1 MPALG
6 LLTDL
11 PRPPV
16 VAPEGETLVRAL
28 SASTVRGLREL
39 AQRFELSLH
48 ALLLAAF
55 DVFLSRL
62 ARQDEI
68 AVGTPVSG
76 RWHPDMQHV
85 FGMFVNTIVLGNR
98 VDPKQP
104 FIELAG
110 EVAQRS
116 LEALDNQA
124 FSFSELVELVGD
136 GRHAGHTP
144 LVDVMFAM
152 QNAEETAPGG
162 RFTPVAVE
170 NRTSKFDLSLIVDE
184 SPDGIQLA
192 IEYRTSLFFRA
203 TIERYLRCLD
213 TLLADVAARPESPVE
228 TLSMLSDD
236 DRQLVHVEFNRTDVA
251 YPDEVAAHRMFERI
265 AARQPTR
272 RALVHGELAYSY
284 GEVDACANRL
294 AHRLIELG
302 VLRESIVA
310 ILTPPSCELI
320 VAELAALKAGGA
332 FLPLDHR
339 YPRERLEY
347 MLRDSGARVLIA
359 AAGLADD
366 LDWAGPRLVLDRSL
380 FGDGPT
386 DAPILDARASDLA
399 YVIYTSGSTGRPKGV
414 AIEHASLVPFI
425 QRTIDCYGLTAADR
439 HSKYAGIGF
448 DVSIIETFPPL
459 CCGGE
464 LHIVPDEIRLS
475 PPEIAAWLDRSGV
488 TVMDLPTQLAEEFMK
503 QPWRTK
509 LRWMTVGGD
518 RLRRFS
524 PASFKLA
531 NEYGPT
537 EFTVSA
543 TTFVVDRRY
552 DNIPIGKPNA
562 NTKVLILDASGQLCP
577 PGVPGEICLA
587 GKGIARGYLG
597 SPELTAKRFV
607 DNKLAGGRVYHTGD
621 LGRWLDDGNI
631 EFLGRID
638 SQVKVRGFR
647 IELGEI
653 EQAILEVAGVTA
665 CVVIDRDDAAG
676 DKFLAAYY
684 VEATDGAVA
693 AIRAHLASRLPDYMV
708 PATFTKLLEI
718 PLTTSGK
725 VDRRRLPEPE
735 LEQRARV
742 AVPPANVAEALV
754 LEAFARALGRTDLG
768 TDDDFFDIGGNSIKA
783 IAVVAALAADFQITA
798 NDLFR
803 LRPARA
809 VAAEIPMRR
818 GDLRGRLTSLVTEL
832 REESDDPLTE
842 LAPDLDRYRESYKP
856 YARLSVHQH
865 MAYRD
870 VLLTGATGFLGCY
883 LLRDLLL
890 RTDARIHVTI
900 RAKKRQ
906 DAWDRLAAKTAH
918 YFGPEL
924 LETHARRVNL
934 VLGDLA
940 EPQLGLDRGTFDAI
954 GRTIDCVIHAAA
966 LTKHYGDYSTFV
978 KANVDATNHVIELA
992 RRAGCDL
999 SMISTISVG
1008 AGDIPGKKR
1017 ALFTEFDC
1025 DIGQV
1030 AGNHYVRTKL
1040 EAEKAVLALRD
1051 EGLACNIF
1059 RVGFLT
1065 GDSSTLR
1072 FQDNASDSGFV
1083 QTLRS
1088 YVALGKIPRSALNQS
1103 FCPVNEVSDAI
1114 LRLLGASSLLNQT
1127 HHIDRVLDPID
1138 AERILDA
1145 GDRCEPLDDASFF
1158 EWLAAHLDD
1167 AVIGQAASAML
1178 LHEGLFDAQA
1188 TTETVTLRE
1197 KTDRLLARAG
1207 FTWRAVRPEQVWSLV
1222 QA

>member
-1 MPALG
+1 
-6 LLTDL
+6 
-11 PRPPV
+11 
-16 VAPEGETLVRAL
+16 
-28 SASTVRGLREL
+28 
-39 AQRFELSLH
+39 
-48 ALLLAAF
+48 
-55 DVFLSRL
+55 
-62 ARQDEI
+62 
-68 AVGTPVSG
+68 
-76 RWHPDMQHV
+76 
-85 FGMFVNTIVLGNR
+85 
-98 VDPKQP
+98 
-104 FIELAG
+104 
-110 EVAQRS
+110 
-116 LEALDNQA
+116 
-124 FSFSELVELVGD
+124 
-136 GRHAGHTP
+136 
-144 LVDVMFAM
+144 MFAL
-152 QNAEETAPGG
+152 QNAEERSQGTEL
-162 RFTPVAVE
+162 FVPVAVE
-170 NRTSKFDLSLIVDE
+170 SRTSKFDLSFVVDE
-184 SPDGIQLA
+184 TPEGIQLA
-192 IEYRTSLFFRA
+192 IEYRSSLFRRA
-203 TIERYLRCLD
+203 TIERYLRCLE
-213 TLLADVAARPESPVE
+213 TLLGDIAARPQAPVE
-228 TLSMLSDD
+228 SLCMLSDA
-236 DRQLVHVEFNRTDVA
+236 DRQLVHIDFNRTDVA
-251 YPDEVAAHRMFERI
+251 YPDEVVAHRMFER
-265 AARQPTR
+265 AAAAHPDKP
-272 RALVHGELAYSY
+272 AIVHGDRVYTY
-284 GEVDACANRL
+284 GETEACANRL

-302 VLRESIVA
+302 LGREGIVA

-359 AAGLADD
+359 AGTLADE
-366 LDWAGPRLVLDRSL
+366 LDWAGPRLSLDRAL
-380 FGDGPT
+380 FGEGPS
-386 DAPILDARASDLA
+386 DAPIIDARSTDLA

-414 AIEHASLVPFI
+414 AIEHSSLVPFI
-425 QRTIDCYGLTAADR
+425 QRTIDCYGLTSADR

-475 PPEIAAWLDRSGV
+475 PPDIAAWLERSGV

-503 QPWRTK
+503 QPYRTK

-518 RLRRFS
+518 RLRRFT
-524 PASFKLA
+524 PAPYKLA

-543 TTFVVDRRY
+543 TTFVVDQQY

-562 NTKVLILDASGQLCP
+562 NTKVLILDGAGQLCP

-587 GKGIARGYLG
+587 GKGLARGYLG
-597 SPELTAKRFV
+597 SPELTAKKFV
-607 DNKLAGGRVYHTGD
+607 DNELAGGRMYHTGD

-638 SQVKVRGFR
+638 SQVKIRGFR

-653 EQAILEVAGVTA
+653 EQAILEVPGVTA
-665 CVVIDRDDAAG
+665 CVVIDRDDPAG

-684 VEATDGAVA
+684 VAADSVVT

-708 PATFTKLLEI
+708 PSTFTKLVEI

-735 LEQRARV
+735 LEKRERV
-742 AVPPANVAEALV
+742 AVPPGSVAEALV
-754 LEAFARALGRTDLG
+754 VEAFGRALGRTDLG
-768 TDDDFFDIGGNSIKA
+768 TEDDFFDFGGNSIKA
-783 IAVVAALAADFQITA
+783 VAVVAALAADFPITA

-803 LRPARA
+803 LRTARA

-818 GDLRGRLTSLVTEL
+818 GDLHGRLTSLVTEL
-832 REESDDPLTE
+832 RTESADDDPLHQ

-856 YARLSVHQH
+856 FARLSVHQH
-865 MAYRD
+865 MSYRD
-870 VLLTGATGFLGCY
+870 VMLTGATGFLGAY
-883 LLRDLLL
+883 LLRDLLV
-890 RTDARIHVTI
+890 RTDAKVHIPVRG
-900 RAKKRQ
+900 KKRQ
-906 DAWDRLAAKTAH
+906 EAWDRLAAKTAH

-924 LETHARRVNL
+924 LETHGRRVNL
-934 VLGDLA
+934 VLGDLS

-954 GRTIDCVIHAAA
+954 SRTIDCVIHAAA

-978 KANVDATNHVIELA
+978 KANVDATKHVIELA

-1008 AGDIPGKKR
+1008 AGDIPGKKH

-1065 GDSSTLR
+1065 GDSETLR

-1088 YVALGKIPRSALNQS
+1088 YVALGKIPLSALNQS

-1127 HHIDRVLDPID
+1127 HHIDRVLDPAD
-1138 AERILDA
+1138 AERLLA
-1145 GDRCEPLDDASFF
+1145 ANDRCQPLDDASFF
-1158 EWLAAHLDD
+1158 EWLASHLDD
-1167 AVIGQAASAML
+1167 PDIGQAATAML
-1178 LHEGLFDAQA
+1178 LHEGLFDEAG

-1197 KTDRLLARAG
+1197 KTDRLLQRAG
-1207 FTWRAVRPEQVWSLV
+1207 HTWTATRPEHVWSLV
-1222 QA
+1222 GTGST